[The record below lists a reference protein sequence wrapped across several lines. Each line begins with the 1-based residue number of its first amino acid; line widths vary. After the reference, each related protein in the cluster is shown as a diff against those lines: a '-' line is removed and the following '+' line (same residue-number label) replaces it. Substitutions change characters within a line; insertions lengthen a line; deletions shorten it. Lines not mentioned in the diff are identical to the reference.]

1 MSQLRMNK
9 FRLLLGREFVA
20 LLLFALV
27 LVPVFQATHALT
39 HIESPG
45 TVPDVA
51 LIAQVGDVA
60 PGENGA
66 DADSDF
72 DKICLDCLALAGF
85 SILFPALAIHFFSP
99 ATRLLNSRLN
109 SRRRFLNFSPLYLSR
124 APPQA

>member
-1 MSQLRMNK
+1 MNK

-20 LLLFALV
+20 LLLFVLV
-27 LVPVFQATHALT
+27 LVPVFQAAHALT

-51 LIAQVGDVA
+51 LIAKAGDVS
-60 PGENGA
+60 PGEDGA

-85 SILFPALAIHFFSP
+85 SILFPALVIHFFSP
-99 ATRLLNSRLN
+99 ATRLLNPPLN
-109 SRRRFLNFSPLYLSR
+109 SRRRFLDFSTLYLSR